1 MRKMLISGPGQRD
14 GQVSLELTVVPESTE
29 MSRKR
34 MAHAEGHTARLEE
47 LTVAKGEQFQQE
59 NK

>member
-1 MRKMLISGPGQRD
+1 MRKTLISGPGQRD
-14 GQVSLELTVVPESTE
+14 RQVSLELTVVPESTE

-34 MAHAEGHTARLEE
+34 MGHAEGHTAHREE